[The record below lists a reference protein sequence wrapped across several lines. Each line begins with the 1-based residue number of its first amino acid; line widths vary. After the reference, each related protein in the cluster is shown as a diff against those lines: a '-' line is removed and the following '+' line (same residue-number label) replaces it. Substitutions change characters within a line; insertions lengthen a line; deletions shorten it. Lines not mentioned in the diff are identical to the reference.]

1 MKDLFA
7 IEDVPF
13 SYHESWISIAVPRR
27 NNEEK
32 LLWFRNHHSAPN
44 NVFKLIALAD
54 GEPVKPGISTE
65 PWALTLSH
73 GHGVVEI
80 CFESPTTVRMR
91 GRGLSIQLGEQ
102 SLIYSE
108 EAGTFVINAR
118 GAFRRYGVQVLKG
131 SFDIKRKVPTQ
142 PMFPCAGVISA
153 GSGEYWEIAVDEFW
167 STWVRPE
174 RKSFDECLAAAKKSF
189 SDFVGAMPEVDEK
202 HRKTHALAC
211 YINWSCTVGPCGHIK
226 RPSLLMSKQWM
237 SNVWSW
243 DHCFNGMA
251 LAKGHPGLAIDQ
263 MLTMVDHQDE
273 FGCYPD
279 SVNDTWMH
287 FNFAKPPVHGWAF
300 RDIMERMPQPP
311 SADTVRTM
319 YDSLSAQVNWWMSYR
334 CKVPGIR
341 CQDKESSYR
350 SLPYY
355 LHGNDSG
362 WDNSTM
368 FDFGVP
374 LVAPDLSALLVVQMD
389 VLSGIA
395 SDLEKEDE
403 AREWKVRADALFALL
418 MKELWA
424 GDHFV
429 AKLANDGAVVESQSL
444 IPWLGMI
451 MGDRLP
457 RDVQE
462 HMKAGIES
470 HLTEWG
476 LATERTDSPKYN
488 SNGYWR
494 GPIWGPSTV
503 IAVTGLERCG
513 FHDLARD
520 IAARFSR
527 LCDKSGFAEN
537 YDAVSG
543 ASLCDPAYTW
553 TASAYLLLL
562 ERL

>member
-1 MKDLFA
+1 MMSELFA

-13 SYHESWISIAVPRR
+13 SYHESWLSIAVPRK

-32 LLWFRNHHSAPN
+32 NIWFRNHHSSAN
-44 NVFKLIALAD
+44 NVFKLIALLGDQEVRAD
-54 GEPVKPGISTE
+54 IAAE
-65 PWALTLSH
+65 PWSLTLTH
-73 GHGVVEI
+73 GEGLIQI
-80 CFESPTTVRMR
+80 CFESPGTVRMR
-91 GRGLSIQLGEQ
+91 GKGLAIQLGEK
-102 SLIYSE
+102 SLVYSE
-108 EAGTFVINAR
+108 GDSSFVINCR
-118 GAFRRYGVQVLKG
+118 GAFRRYGVEVLKG
-131 SFDIKRKVPTQ
+131 SFQIRRQVPTQ
-142 PMFPCAGVISA
+142 PMFPCGGVISSK
-153 GSGEYWEIAVDEFW
+153 GDDFWEIAVDEFW
-167 STWVRPE
+167 STWVKPD
-174 RKSFDECLAAAKKSF
+174 RKPFDECLALAQKAF
-189 SDFVGAMPEVDEK
+189 EDFVAAMPAVEEK
-202 HRKTHALAC
+202 HARTHELAC

-279 SVNDTWMH
+279 SINDTWMH

-300 RDIMERMPQPP
+300 RDILDRMPSKP
-311 SADTVRTM
+311 SSEVMQAM
-319 YDSLSAQVNWWMSYR
+319 YQSLSAQVEWWMNYR
-334 CKVPGIR
+334 RKLTGDI
-341 CQDKESSYR
+341 DDSSDYR

-368 FDFGVP
+368 FDSGVP
-374 LVAPDLSALLVVQMD
+374 LVAPDLASLLVTQMD
-389 VLSGIA
+389 VLSELAVEVG
-395 SDLEKEDE
+395 KGDE
-403 AREWKVRADALFALL
+403 EGEWKRRADSLFGLL
-418 MKELWA
+418 MKELCA

-429 AKLANDGAVVESQSL
+429 AKLLNDGTVVESRSL
-444 IPWLGMI
+444 IPWLAVILGQ
-451 MGDRLP
+451 RLP
-457 RDVQE
+457 QE
-462 HMKAGIES
+462 LRESLKSGIES

-476 LATERTDSPKYN
+476 LATERTDSPKYD

-503 IAVTGLERCG
+503 IAVTGLEKCG
-513 FHDLARD
+513 YHELAKE
-520 IAARFSR
+520 IAARFSS

-537 YDAVSG
+537 YDALTG
-543 ASLCDPAYTW
+543 DSLCDPAYTW